1 MSHISYLSELLAS
14 VFAREANTGEPA
26 DEGTFLQLC
35 DSILSHEGESSG
47 NRLARSLLLKFANA
61 TPDEQLEFFRLLASR
76 FDINAEHAIRAAQRY
91 ADNRTAESLSILMDS
106 VEPKR
111 QELLRR
117 MNRLPGATN
126 ELVHM
131 RTLLLQVCRQEPDLQ
146 RIDVDFQHLFSSW
159 FNPGFL
165 VMREID
171 WHTPANI
178 LEKIIEYEAVHAI
191 SSWSELRQRLEPS
204 DRRCFAFFHPAML
217 DEPLI
222 FVEVALMVKSPESI
236 SEILLGE
243 HAVVKDAEAKTA
255 VFYSISNCQRG
266 LAGVSFG
273 HFLIKQVASELSV
286 AVPSLETFRTL
297 SPVPGFSRWLNQK
310 TSDTDMTAEPD
321 ESASGP
327 PVPWLQLARQVTGE
341 RTFEFTDE
349 QRQTIQKTLAY
360 YLIRER
366 RSDNQPVDPVA
377 RFHLGNGASL
387 DQVLPCADV
396 SEKGLSQSAGVMVSY
411 LYDLDKVATNHELYA
426 NQQQVFASDK
436 VMDLVK
442 AEKRKRNVA

>member
-26 DEGTFLQLC
+26 DEGTFTQLC
-35 DSILSHEGESSG
+35 DAIMSHEGESSG

-61 TPDEQLEFFRLLASR
+61 TEDEQLEFFRLLASR
-76 FDINAEHAIRAAQRY
+76 FDINAEYAIRAAQRY
-91 ADNRTAESLSILMDS
+91 AEQRTADSLSMLMDS

-131 RTLLLQVCRQEPDLQ
+131 RALLLKACREEADLQ

-191 SSWSELRQRLEPS
+191 NSWSELRQRLEPA

-222 FVEVALMVKSPESI
+222 FVEVALMVQSPASI
-236 SEILLGE
+236 SDILLGE
-243 HAVVKDAEAKTA
+243 HPVVDETEARTA
-255 VFYSISNCQRG
+255 VFYSISNCQKG

-297 SPVPGFSRWLNQK
+297 SPVPGFARWLNQK
-310 TSDTDMTAEPD
+310 TSDMAAATNADQSIGDIPL
-321 ESASGP
+321 AS
-327 PVPWLQLARQVTGE
+327 LQLAQQVIGE
-341 RTFEFTDE
+341 TSFEFSDE
-349 QRQTIQKTLAY
+349 QRQSIQKLLAH
-360 YLIRER
+360 YLIQER
-366 RSDNQPVDPVA
+366 RADNQPVDPVA

-387 DQVLPCADV
+387 DQVLPCANL
-396 SEKGLSQSAGVMVSY
+396 SAKGLSQSAGVMVSY
-411 LYDLDKVATNHELYA
+411 LYDLDRVATNHELYA
-426 NQQQVFASDK
+426 NEQQVFASDK
-436 VMDLVK
+436 VRELVK
-442 AEKRKRNVA
+442 AEKRKRTVA